1 MIARNTFRGIVV
13 ASSAAAAGFALPGL
27 AGATISP
34 PSSATLQV
42 AGETLT
48 ATPSRISTDLV
59 GGTVQ
64 CTLLVDGDPTQNT
77 LSPRQPAPA
86 DFTLTRRLAEGQH
99 LALTY
104 CADFPADSDTPSSYP
119 TLACAKV
126 TVPVG
131 LVEQLPNDACFLTNS

>member
-1 MIARNTFRGIVV
+1 M
-13 ASSAAAAGFALPGL
+13 ASSAAAACLTVPGL

-34 PSSATLQV
+34 PSTASLQV

-48 ATPSRISTDLV
+48 ATPSRISTDLI

-64 CTLLVDGDPTQNT
+64 CTLLVDGDPRQNT

-86 DFTLTRRLAEGQH
+86 DFTLTRQLAAGEH

-104 CADFPADSDTPSSYP
+104 CADFPLGSDTPSSYP

-126 TVPVG
+126 TVPAAT
-131 LVEQLPNDACFLTNS
+131 VESLPNDQCFLTNS